1 MGQSN
6 GGALNPEAAV
16 FVPKSATKASEDFL
30 TADQAFEIETCQN
43 FVELCAYL
51 ESMEEAHL
59 VAYFLATADAEK
71 VAEVQRRV
79 TENLRLSANAN
90 MMERM
95 TRKPGT
101 A

>member
-1 MGQSN
+1 
-6 GGALNPEAAV
+6 
-16 FVPKSATKASEDFL
+16 
-30 TADQAFEIETCQN
+30 
-43 FVELCAYL
+43 
-51 ESMEEAHL
+51 MEEAHL